1 MTAKYGESVSSCRQ
15 TSCAR
20 LAGGRRDPLGERRLV
35 LGGVL
40 VPALLHEADAEG
52 SPAGLVDAGGRRR
65 DGARGGDQPLRHRGE
80 SNFPSM
86 LDGSVLQMDTDVA
99 APRMR
104 RVAVDIHERI
114 GRNEPTF
121 RSINEDIERGRDA
134 DDDHTMVGFVC
145 QCRPR
150 GCGGRTV
157 VERHD
162 RYAVMRKLE
171 TSGAVAK
178 ETDPRA

>member
-1 MTAKYGESVSSCRQ
+1 
-15 TSCAR
+15 
-20 LAGGRRDPLGERRLV
+20 
-35 LGGVL
+35 
-40 VPALLHEADAEG
+40 
-52 SPAGLVDAGGRRR
+52 
-65 DGARGGDQPLRHRGE
+65 
-80 SNFPSM
+80 M
-86 LDGSVLQMDTDVA
+86 LDDSVVPMDTDVA

-114 GRNEPTF
+114 GRNEATF

-145 QCRPR
+145 E
-150 GCGGRTV
+150 CGSADCSRLIELTPAEYERVRNDSYRFAIVHGHEVAEVETV